1 MKKIKIRFINEL
13 RNGES
18 YLYIQRKTIFGWK
31 YFTYVV
37 NGDAGS
43 VSYRYNGKWKQGLL
57 TAVIQDIYKTELKHV
72 KIIEYPMIKIY

>member
-1 MKKIKIRFINEL
+1 MKKIKIRFVNRL
-13 RNGES
+13 RKED
-18 YLYIQRKTIFGWK
+18 LYYEIQRKTIFGWR

-43 VSYRYNGKWKQGLL
+43 VSYRYNGKYKQGLL